1 MIMKVIVVLFLLVSN
16 LWSLGGGVVS
26 LRGAPASSPDERL
39 YLSAARS
46 FQGGHWSTSA
56 IWLKEL
62 VDRYPNSP
70 RRPKSALLLG
80 QSYYKQKQYKQA
92 YAVLS
97 NNRLGAGSFAEQYV
111 YWMAECRFRQGS
123 LEAADQIF
131 GELLREFPDS
141 SHKLEAI
148 ISSAF
153 IAAKREDWSRVVTLL
168 RPANGLFQVQLG
180 AGAEGDLLQE
190 GCLLLS
196 EALLKQKDPRSAK
209 ILLDV
214 LPRAM
219 TEDRARRRELLNLR
233 VIMASGGFLEAMQKL
248 NELQDGDAEWLM
260 QVVRL
265 KAALLVKQN
274 EWLLAAQAYMSLSD
288 ENLSPAARKEMFF
301 KAALY
306 TVQGGE
312 REAAKRLLKSM
323 FNYPELEQS
332 FALVNC
338 VLAEMTLEEGG
349 RFKDALKYF
358 EAADGNSADQEIQAR
373 LLWGIGRCH
382 HLLGD
387 AASASDYHYKALNS
401 SKDDVLR
408 ADMLYSQGLIRM
420 SSGDWDRAVKDF
432 DGALKLKDTGTSLR
446 DSDAARYM
454 QIKAV
459 LKTVEPDNAKLVLS
473 QFRNKTSSLYNNAL
487 LLMAQESVTR
497 GLLDE
502 ADNFLVELRQQESGR
517 RLLAA
522 AELEHIRMQVS
533 RGKWTESLALYDKW
547 IKEHP
552 DSELLAKVKLDR
564 AWALNRSG
572 QVRAAELAYREI
584 AGLRN
589 GSPEVFASKIWL
601 ADKAFNTVTNRIHAE
616 RLYQEVAGAT
626 NSPVRLRQRAQMMA
640 GRAAVARQ
648 GYDDAR
654 KSFAALLEDPSTDED
669 IKTQAIFALGDLTL
683 IDIGSSAEEALPRLI
698 QSTNAFYSVVQI
710 SPTNKLASKAWGK
723 IGDGCLLISK
733 DHPNYLLHA
742 KKAYEKSLSIPVA
755 IEVSASS
762 QARMGLAYTIER
774 LAAGKSAE
782 EELYGESLGLFLAVF
797 YGRHLGSGQKHDPY
811 WRGQSGL
818 AALRM
823 LEKLKRYDQAQK
835 LCEELE
841 FIFPGMKTGL
851 RARKER
857 IKRIQEKR
865 E

>member
-1 MIMKVIVVLFLLVSN
+1 MKAIVVLFLLVSN

-26 LRGAPASSPDERL
+26 LRGAPVSSPDERL

-46 FQGGHWSTSA
+46 FQGGHWATTG

-62 VDRYPNSP
+62 IARYPNSP
-70 RRPKSALLLG
+70 RRPKAALLLG

-97 NNRLGAGSFAEQYV
+97 NNRLVAGSLAEQYV

-141 SHKLEAI
+141 SRRLEAI

-153 IAAKREDWSRVVTLL
+153 IAAQREDWPRVVSLL
-168 RPANGLFQVQLG
+168 RPANGVFQARLG

-196 EALLKQKDPRSAK
+196 GALLKQKDPRSAK
-209 ILLDV
+209 LLLDV

-219 TEDRARRRELLNLR
+219 TKGRARRKELLSLR
-233 VIMASGGFLEAMQKL
+233 VIMESGNFSEAMQKL

-265 KAALLVKQN
+265 KAALLVKQK
-274 EWLLAAQAYMSLSD
+274 EWLPAAQAYMSLST
-288 ENLSPAARKEMFF
+288 ENLSPAARKEMYFN
-301 KAALY
+301 AALY
-306 TVQGGE
+306 SVQGRD
-312 REAAKRLLKSM
+312 RESAKRLLKSI
-323 FNYPELEQS
+323 FNHPELKKS

-338 VLAEMTLEEGG
+338 VLGEMTLEEGG
-349 RFKDALKYF
+349 NFQTALKYF
-358 EAADGNSADQEIQAR
+358 ERADSNSADKEVQAR

-382 HLLGD
+382 HFLGD
-387 AASASDYHYKALNS
+387 RASASDYHYRALNVS
-401 SKDDVLR
+401 NDNVVR
-408 ADMLYSQGLIRM
+408 AGIFYSQGLLRM
-420 SSGDWDRAVKDF
+420 SAGDWDRAAKDF
-432 DGALKLKDTGTSLR
+432 DGALKLEIAEPPLR
-446 DSDAARYM
+446 FSDAASYM
-454 QIKAV
+454 QIKAL
-459 LKTVEPDNAKLVLS
+459 LKAAEPDDAKVVLGR
-473 QFRNKTSSLYNNAL
+473 FRSKTGPLYSNAL

-497 GLLDE
+497 GRLDE
-502 ADNFLVELRQQESGR
+502 AGNFLVELRQQEPGKG
-517 RLLAA
+517 LVAA

-533 RGKWTESLALYDKW
+533 REKWTESLALYDKW
-547 IKEHP
+547 IKEYP
-552 DSELLAKVKLDR
+552 DSELLTKVKLDR

-572 QVRAAELAYREI
+572 QVQAAESAYREI
-584 AGLRN
+584 ASFRN
-589 GSPEVFASKIWL
+589 VSSEVFASKIWL
-601 ADKAFNTVTNRIHAE
+601 ADKAFNTVTNRIYAE

-626 NSPVRLRQRAQMMA
+626 NSPVQLRQRAQMMA

-654 KSFAALLEDPSTDED
+654 KSFAALLENPSTAED
-669 IKTQAIFALGDLTL
+669 IRTQAIFALGDLTL
-683 IDIGSSAEEALPRLI
+683 IDIGSSAEEALSRLI

-710 SPTNKLASKAWGK
+710 APTNKLASKAWGK

-742 KKAYEKSLSIPVA
+742 KKAYEKSLSIPV
-755 IEVSASS
+755 ENDVSTSS
-762 QARMGLAYTIER
+762 QARMGLAYTVDR
-774 LAAGKSAE
+774 MAVGKSAE
-782 EELYGESLGLFLAVF
+782 KELYGESLDLFLAVF

-823 LEKLKRYDQAQK
+823 LEKLKRYDQARN

-841 FIFPGMKTGL
+841 LIFPGMKMAL
-851 RARKER
+851 KVRKER
-857 IKRIQEKR
+857 IKQLQEKQQ
-865 E
+865 